1 MTSTSSKIKQRK
13 KTRATSKKNS
23 KDKFNNCINND
34 TLETKVAAENIREKV
49 KARKTKKKRLPYPK
63 EYLDQGLH
71 IVRKSVISPPTWPC
85 IVRCRS
91 LGVAQS

>member
-1 MTSTSSKIKQRK
+1 MKSTSSKIKQRK

-23 KDKFNNCINND
+23 SDKCNNCINND

-63 EYLDQGLH
+63 
-71 IVRKSVISPPTWPC
+71 
-85 IVRCRS
+85 
-91 LGVAQS
+91 